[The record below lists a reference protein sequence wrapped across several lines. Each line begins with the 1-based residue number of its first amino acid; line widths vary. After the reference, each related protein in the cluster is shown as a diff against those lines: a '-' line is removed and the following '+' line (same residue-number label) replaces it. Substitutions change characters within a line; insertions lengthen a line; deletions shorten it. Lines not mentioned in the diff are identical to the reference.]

1 MAQPDWLANYKSM
14 SKRHLVAEVARI
26 ERTPMVVDRVEKLAY
41 LYHEIVLRGDK

>member
-14 SKRHLVAEVARI
+14 TKYQLIIEVARI
-26 ERTPMVVDRVEKLAY
+26 ERTASITDRVERLAY